1 MVIEY
6 KIKFQEDGV
15 TVTQSVDL
23 GTAKAKD
30 EGGDGTEVP
39 PDEGGDGTEVPP
51 DEGGDGTEVPPD
63 EGGDGTEVPPD
74 EGGRDLGRGR
84 VVAVVLGPLVIGN
97 VGAARSGATNGKRES
112 VKNPPVV
119 AVPEN
124 PPVS

>member
-6 KIKFQEDGV
+6 KIKFEEDGV

-23 GTAKAKD
+23 GTAKAK
-30 EGGDGTEVP
+30 
-39 PDEGGDGTEVPP
+39 
-51 DEGGDGTEVPPD
+51 D